1 MFRHV
6 SVEDLAIIA
15 LLLEEEDR
23 DKTKKRAKRMAVH
36 PTLKKRKLEGEYWTL
51 FKELIDDEEKFFL
64 YFRMSRFQFDI
75 LLKKIEL
82 LITKQDTVFKEALS
96 PKEKLAVCL
105 R

>member
-1 MFRHV
+1 MFKHF
-6 SVEDLAIIA
+6 SIEDLSIIA
-15 LLLEEEDR
+15 LFLEEK

-36 PTLKKRKLEGEYWTL
+36 PMLKKRKLEGEYWTL
-51 FKELIDDEEKFFL
+51 FKELVDDEKKFFI
-64 YFRMSRFQFDI
+64 YFRMSRYQFDI
-75 LLKKIEL
+75 LLNKIEL